1 MKTLCVRRKK
11 GFTIIELVVCIGI
24 TAFFFAAI
32 LALLMSIVM
41 QNRMTQLQVAGLM
54 AARSTAEE
62 ILSIANSADRRAA
75 MKGSADSTSSSAIQY
90 LSYLKESDYLA
101 SLGLSKNAANISN
114 GKIELDYYINTVG
127 FAPRDQNGK
136 LLRGDADNSVTGEAG
151 SYNRIH
157 DGKAK
162 VKVTIY
168 LNESDVPKTPN
179 GSDVKESL
187 WEGAKEEGFD
197 MNGDGKIDDGSL
209 IDSNLHWALEGVN
222 SNYRRITQMPVDI
235 QVTMNHPGYRGMS
248 YSTDYRVIISD
259 FTRE

>member
-1 MKTLCVRRKK
+1 MKTLCARRKK

-90 LSYLKESDYLA
+90 LSYLKESDYLKT
-101 SLGLSKNAANISN
+101 LGLTANAANATGGTIV
-114 GKIELDYYINTVG
+114 LDYYINTVG
-127 FAPRDQNGK
+127 FAPRDQDGK
-136 LLRGDADNSVTGEAG
+136 LLRGEANNSSTGVAK
-151 SYNRIH
+151 SDDKAR

-162 VKVTIY
+162 VKITIY
-168 LNESDVPKTPN
+168 VDESKVPKTPN
-179 GSDVKESL
+179 GSDVNKSL

-197 MNGDGKIDDGSL
+197 MNGDGKIDNGSL
-209 IDSNLHWALEGVN
+209 IDSNLHWVLEGVN

-235 QVTMNHPGYRGMS
+235 QVTMNHPSYRMMS
-248 YSTDYRVIISD
+248 YTTDYRVIISD
-259 FTRE
+259 YTRE